1 MKQHE
6 NHSAAEDERARGK
19 HHTLLLLG
27 VLALSISHVLLYLG
41 TRTLEKELDAL
52 IVRPFRAE

>member
-1 MKQHE
+1 MKQE
-6 NHSAAEDERARGK
+6 NRSAAEEERLRNR
-19 HHTLLLLG
+19 HRNLLLLG
-27 VLALSISHVLLYLG
+27 VLALSLSHVLLYLG